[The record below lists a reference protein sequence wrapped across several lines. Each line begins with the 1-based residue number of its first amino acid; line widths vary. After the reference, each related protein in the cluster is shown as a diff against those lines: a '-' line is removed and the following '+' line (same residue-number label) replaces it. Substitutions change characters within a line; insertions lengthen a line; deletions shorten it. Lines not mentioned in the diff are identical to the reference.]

1 MILVSSSFAVA
12 IAANNTKYSNYS
24 SFLTLLLC
32 WCWVVRMLMALLLVM
47 LLVLVV
53 YPARSSP
60 FDLVDD
66 SMQ

>member
-32 WCWVVRMLMALLLVM
+32 WCWVVRMLMGAVAGD
-47 LLVLVV
+47 VV
-53 YPARSSP
+53 DASGVSGA
-60 FDLVDD
+60 
-66 SMQ
+66 